1 MTQTQPDE
9 RTKAPADEAPQRTK
23 GPAEETAQRTEATL
37 QRADET
43 LQRTRTFSWTDP
55 AQQAAAIGTLSGL
68 DLLQAM
74 SRGDVPPPPV
84 INMLGAGA
92 LTASEG
98 SVTIELDP
106 QEFHYN
112 PLGTV
117 HGGVIATLL
126 DTAAACSVHS
136 TLPPGTGYTS
146 LDLNVKFLRPVTLSS
161 GHLTCTGTVLQRG
174 RRTALAEARLTDAQ
188 GKLTAHATSTCLL
201 FDLP

>member
-1 MTQTQPDE
+1 MTQTQE
-9 RTKAPADEAPQRTK
+9 
-23 GPAEETAQRTEATL
+23 
-37 QRADET
+37 
-43 LQRTRTFSWTDP
+43 RTRTFSWTDP
-55 AQQAAAIGTLSGL
+55 SVPAAAIGTRPGL

-84 INMLGAGA
+84 IEMLGAGA
-92 LTASEG
+92 LTATEG

-117 HGGVIATLL
+117 HGGVISTLL

-136 TLPPGTGYTS
+136 TLPAGVGYTS
-146 LDLNVKFLRPVTLSS
+146 LDLNVKFLRAITLAS
-161 GHLTCTGTVLQRG
+161 GHLTCTGSVLQRG
-174 RRTALAEARLTDAQ
+174 RRTALAEARLTDAK
-188 GKLTAHATSTCLL
+188 GKLAAHATSSCLI